1 MGRGDTNV
9 PHLQWYVRRSEII
22 QRNDRGQNNEVYA
35 VPHSSPEVSAQF
47 PILCM
52 YLMGSNWSSAYR
64 SASRGKL
71 LLLLLCI
78 VRLQLGSRWVRV
90 RVSCR
95 VRFSVRVSFTVRVSV
110 RVIQVA
116 ILSCKLWGNSTT
128 SPKQCT
134 WQGLTWTS
142 RQGCFGYI
150 QLQLCDLLAQ
160 KQEAGSIDFWIR

>member
-1 MGRGDTNV
+1 M
-9 PHLQWYVRRSEII
+9 LYFAWLWSLVRKII
-22 QRNDRGQNNEVYA
+22 ALPLDSLFLYEVYA

-64 SASRGKL
+64 SASRGKF

-78 VRLQLGSRWVRV
+78 ARLQLGSRWVRV

-116 ILSCKLWGNSTT
+116 ILSCKL
-128 SPKQCT
+128 
-134 WQGLTWTS
+134 
-142 RQGCFGYI
+142 
-150 QLQLCDLLAQ
+150 
-160 KQEAGSIDFWIR
+160 